1 MTTCLRAQVVLFDG
15 FDLLDAV
22 APYEV
27 LLYGGDVAGGALTV
41 ELVSAE
47 GPRDVPSGA
56 GPALAATGA
65 LDPDRADI
73 VVIPGASGPL
83 DDPMDTGRDTVPRLL
98 ARTLDTP
105 LPHLV
110 GRALARPDTVVATV
124 CGGSLA
130 LAMAGLLE
138 GRRVVTHHLGMD
150 VLEATGALPVRA
162 RVVEDGNLVSA
173 GGVTSGLD
181 LGLYLLERQLG
192 PRIAREVEVMFAY
205 ERRGTVWRATGIDP
219 VSATG
224 DGNAESA
231 SAA

>member
-1 MTTCLRAQVVLFDG
+1 VTDRRYAQVVLFDG

-27 LLYGGDVAGGALTV
+27 LLYGGEVAGGALTV
-41 ELVSAE
+41 ELVSPQGA
-47 GPRDVPSGA
+47 RDVPSGA
-56 GPALAATGA
+56 GPTLRASGV

-73 VVIPGASGPL
+73 VVVPGASGPL
-83 DDPMDTGRDTVPRLL
+83 DDPYGTGRDTIPQLL

-105 LPHLV
+105 LPSLV
-110 GRALARPDTVVATV
+110 RRVLHRPGAVVATV

-138 GRRVVTHHLGMD
+138 GRHVVTHHLGMQL
-150 VLEATGALPVRA
+150 LEATGAVPVAA
-162 RVVEDGNLVSA
+162 RLVEDGDLVSA

-181 LGLYLLERQLG
+181 LGLYLLERELG
-192 PRIAREVEVMFAY
+192 PRVARQVEVMFEY
-205 ERRGTVWRATGIDP
+205 ERRGTVWRAIGADP
-219 VSATG
+219 LPAAT
-224 DGNAESA
+224 DLALESG